1 MPGHRYLHYDV
12 FTRRPLAG
20 NQLAVFPDAAGLA
33 PALMQRIALEMAF
46 PETTFILPPE
56 TSGTDVRMRIFTPQR
71 ELPMAGHPTI
81 GSTFALARD
90 GVIGSDRDRVVFGL
104 GIGPTSVSLEWG
116 GEELTFA
123 WMHQPLPAFGPVVE
137 ERGEVSAALGID
149 PGDIHAALPIQ
160 VVSSGLPVLFVPLET
175 RRAVDAVTF
184 ELSGIRPVLARHRL
198 DDLPVFTF
206 SLEAGHDDATAYSR
220 MFAPAFGIPRTRRP
234 AGQADRSAPTS
245 CTTAP
250 SRPIVP
256 TGWSACR
263 GSRWGVRAGCTSRS
277 RLRPPTGTS
286 RRCRSE
292 AQRCWWRRVRC
303 ICRADR
309 RYTLSPQVL
318 ALGGPGGDRDGLSV
332 PHGLPDHPSLTAGSC
347 ARSRSP

>member
-90 GVIGSDRDRVVFGL
+90 GVSGSDRDRVVFGL

-220 MFAPAFGIPRTRRP
+220 MFAPAFGIPEDP
-234 AGQADRSAPTS
+234 A
-245 CTTAP
+245 
-250 SRPIVP
+250 
-256 TGWSACR
+256 TGGASGPLGAYL
-263 GSRWGVRAGCTSRS
+263 VHHRAVSTD
-277 RLRPPTGTS
+277 
-286 RRCRSE
+286 
-292 AQRCWWRRVRC
+292 
-303 ICRADR
+303 RADR
-309 RYTLSPQVL
+309 MVSLQGVKMGRPSRVHISIASSSTDGDITSVQV
-318 ALGGPGGDRDGLSV
+318 GGAAVLVAEGAVYL
-332 PHGLPDHPSLTAGSC
+332 
-347 ARSRSP
+347 